1 MIVAAAPGPEWL
13 PRLRDFIAR
22 ELGLEGELRARR
34 VLGGQSNPTWFVDV
48 GTRRLVLRMQPTGEL
63 LPSAHALDRESR
75 VLRAL
80 EGTGVAVPHVLCY
93 SDDRSVVGTTF
104 YLMDRI
110 DGRIFHSAML
120 EGIGPRERREMYR
133 AAAEMLARLHA
144 VDWNAAGLADFGK
157 HDAYFARQL
166 HRWTRQWEASRQR
179 PIPELDRLIAW
190 LPDHLP
196 PQQETTI
203 CHGDYRFGNLM
214 FAPAGTSIV
223 GVLDWE
229 LSTLGDP
236 LADLGY
242 LCMLYYVGSARGGVA
257 DADLTTLG
265 IPSQDE
271 LLADYNR
278 SAGRERKLLPF
289 HIAFAFFR
297 FAVIFAGIEDR
308 ARRGNAA
315 DPNAAAYSANR
326 ADVLAKLAC
335 KLANIPE

>member
-1 MIVAAAPGPEWL
+1 MTSIPEWAG
-13 PRLRDFIAR
+13 RLREFVAR
-22 ELGLEGELRARR
+22 ELHLNGDLRLER

-48 GTRRLVLRMQPTGEL
+48 GTRRLVLRMQPPGEL

-75 VLRAL
+75 VVRAL

-93 SDDRSVVGTTF
+93 SEDRSIVGTTF

-110 DGRIFHSAML
+110 DGRIFHTALL
-120 EGIGPRERREMYR
+120 EGATPAERRAMYR
-133 AAAEMLARLHA
+133 AAAEMLARLHG
-144 VDWNAAGLADFGK
+144 VDWQAVGLGDYGK
-157 HDAYFARQL
+157 HGEYFARQL
-166 HRWTRQWEASRQR
+166 RRWTRQWEASRQR

-190 LPDHLP
+190 LPEHLP
-196 PQQETTI
+196 PQAETTI

-214 FAPAGTSIV
+214 FAPAGTSVV

-242 LCMLYYVGSARGGVA
+242 LCMAYYVGTAHGGVDDVDR
-257 DADLTTLG
+257 DALG
-265 IPSQDE
+265 IPDREE
-271 LLADYNR
+271 LIADYNR
-278 SAGRERKLLPF
+278 AAERERRVLPF

-326 ADVLAKLAC
+326 ADGLAQLAC
-335 KLANIPE
+335 RILGI